1 MSNVPGVLRESSEI
15 PTLNAHRPFDVRW
28 VLTDFLP
35 HSHRRRQLEWDTT
48 VKLLRLPF

>member
-1 MSNVPGVLRESSEI
+1 MSNVPGVPRESSEI

-35 HSHRRRQLEWDTT
+35 YRRRQLEWDTT